1 MWMSSIIVISVNTNN
16 IQVVFILTILRLSK
30 NLVKPTWAYQKMIQ
44 SKAILINI
52 ASKVIKNKIIFEL
65 EIERLRDFMKI

>member
-1 MWMSSIIVISVNTNN
+1 MSSIIVISVNKNN
-16 IQVVFILTILRLSK
+16 
-30 NLVKPTWAYQKMIQ
+30 WDYQKMIQ